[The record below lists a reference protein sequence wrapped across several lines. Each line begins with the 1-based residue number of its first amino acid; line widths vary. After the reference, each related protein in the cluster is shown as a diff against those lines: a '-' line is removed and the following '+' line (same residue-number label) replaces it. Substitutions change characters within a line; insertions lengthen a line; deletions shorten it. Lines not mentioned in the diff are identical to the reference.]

1 VATIAVLG
9 AGGQTGGLLVA
20 ELRRTGHRV
29 VALGADT
36 RTRDGSAAADEH
48 RQATG
53 DAAGLAAA
61 LHGVDVL
68 VDVAGPYHP
77 RGGIGLEAA
86 LRAGV
91 HHLDASLEPAATAHV
106 HAQHERA
113 RSAGIATVS
122 AGGFPAAVLDLLGL
136 SALAAVDGASELH
149 LATTFPGGGWWRHGA
164 GPATRR
170 VLADLLTGPMT
181 AVVDGALTDEPI
193 GEARRL
199 AWFPRPVGLAH
210 AAGVPG
216 TAVLSAHRRDPGL
229 ATVREYLALAGWRAE
244 LLQLAAGTTGWA
256 PARRWLHARV
266 EGPATT
272 PDAARRSAVRWAC
285 VAETR
290 GEQGTVRAWANGHDP
305 AATSAACLAVL
316 AEAVLA
322 HGQPGAHTPAQLAP
336 SGQLLDEL
344 TASREVRWAVIRPEP
359 SQR

>member
-1 VATIAVLG
+1 MATIAVLG
-9 AGGQTGGLLVA
+9 AGGQTGSLVVA
-20 ELRRTGHRV
+20 ELHDAGHQV
-29 VALGADT
+29 VALDAG
-36 RTRDGSAAADEH
+36 
-48 RQATG
+48 G

-61 LHGVDVL
+61 LHGVDAL
-68 VDVAGPYHP
+68 VDVAGPYGP
-77 RGGIGLEAA
+77 RDGVGLEAA
-86 LRAGV
+86 LLVGV
-91 HHLDASLEPAATAHV
+91 HHLDASLEPAVTAHV
-106 HAQHERA
+106 HEQDARA
-113 RSAGIATVS
+113 RDAGITTVS
-122 AGGFPAAVLDLLGL
+122 AGGFPAAVLDLLGY

-170 VLADLLTGPMT
+170 VLADLLMQPMT
-181 AVVDGALTDEPI
+181 AVVEGEPVDERI

-229 ATVREYLALAGWRAE
+229 ATVREYLAMSGWRAE
-244 LLQLAAGTTGWA
+244 LLQLAASATDWV

-272 PDAARRSAVRWAC
+272 PDATRRRAVRWAC

-316 AEAVLA
+316 TDAVLA
-322 HGQPGAHTPAQLAP
+322 HGQPGAATPAQLAP
-336 SGQLLDEL
+336 ADRLLDEL
-344 TASREVRWAVIRPEP
+344 TASRELRWAVIRPEP
-359 SQR
+359 PGSGR